1 MRVVMGTRP
10 SKIFSIYLK
19 KVFLRMCHNRT
30 SKGMLK
36 EETMTNVVDGGVKSF
51 KTENCVFQRNE
62 N

>member
-1 MRVVMGTRP
+1 
-10 SKIFSIYLK
+10 
-19 KVFLRMCHNRT
+19 MCHNRI
-30 SKGMLK
+30 SKAMLK

>member
-1 MRVVMGTRP
+1 
-10 SKIFSIYLK
+10 
-19 KVFLRMCHNRT
+19 MCHNRT
-30 SKGMLK
+30 AKGMLK